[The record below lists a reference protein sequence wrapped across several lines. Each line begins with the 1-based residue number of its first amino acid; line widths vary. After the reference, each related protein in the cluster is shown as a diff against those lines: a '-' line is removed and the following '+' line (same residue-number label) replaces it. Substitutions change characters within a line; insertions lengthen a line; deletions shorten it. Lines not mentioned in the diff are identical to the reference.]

1 MLCQSCQSRH
11 LANIRNGPAAGGR
24 GRGLLDPVTG
34 TGRRGELRLTVQ
46 GRRWR
51 TRYRAPLFVN
61 VLPAADGTLLAAPV
75 DQGGGL
81 RNGERQLQ
89 RVLLD
94 HGAEVTWAPPA
105 STLCLPAAEA
115 AGSHLQLVAGV
126 RGASYLRLAGRPL
139 IPYAGADVVQTTVVS
154 VDAGSQCLLLES
166 GCPGRTQM
174 GESWAFAR
182 LAYRLTVLHGRT
194 VVYRER
200 WDLRPPEV
208 PHAASGFD
216 GTLGWATCVACGAR
230 PLAELEDLRR
240 WLTANGATVRYGSL
254 HADLAVARILDPD
267 GALVTGLADRVLHG
281 ARHTAANRQPA
292 PEPRGL
298 ETPVR

>member
-1 MLCQSCQSRH
+1 MLCQSRH
-11 LANIRNGPAAGGR
+11 FADIRNGPAAAVHGR
-24 GRGLLDPVTG
+24 GILVPVTG
-34 TGRRGELRLTVQ
+34 AGRRGELRLTVQ

-61 VLPAADGTLLAAPV
+61 VLPAADGPLLAAPV

-139 IPYAGADVVQTTVVS
+139 IPYAGADVVQTTVVAI
-154 VDAGSQCLLLES
+154 DAGSQCLLLES

-174 GESWAFAR
+174 GESWAFTR
-182 LAYRLTVLHGRT
+182 LAYRLTVLHQHT

-216 GTLGWATCVACGAR
+216 GNLGWATCVACGAR

-240 WLTANGATVRYGSL
+240 WLSANGATVRYGSL
-254 HADLAVARILDPD
+254 GAGLAVARILDPH
-267 GALVTGLADRVLHG
+267 GALVTGLAERTLQG
-281 ARHTAANRQPA
+281 AQNTVDMRQPA
-292 PEPRGL
+292 PSRTAPEP
-298 ETPVR
+298 TVR

>member
-1 MLCQSCQSRH
+1 MN
-11 LANIRNGPAAGGR
+11 A
-24 GRGLLDPVTG
+24 TG
-34 TGRRGELRLTVQ
+34 RGELRLTVQ

-61 VLPAADGTLLAAPV
+61 VLPAAAGSLLALPV

-105 STLCLPAAEA
+105 STLCLPAEDA
-115 AGSHLQLVAGV
+115 AGAHLQLVADV

-139 IPYAGADVVQTTVVS
+139 IPFTGADVVQTTVVAIA
-154 VDAGSQCLLLES
+154 AGSQCLLLES
-166 GCPGRTQM
+166 GCPGRTRM
-174 GESWAFAR
+174 GESWAFTR
-182 LAYRLTVLHGRT
+182 LAYRLTVLRQDA
-194 VVYRER
+194 VIYRER
-200 WDLRPPEV
+200 WELRPPEV

-216 GTLGWATCVACGAR
+216 GNLGWATCVACGPR

-254 HADLAVARILDPD
+254 GADLAVARILDPD

-281 ARHTAANRQPA
+281 ARRTAANRQPA
-292 PEPRGL
+292 PEPHGL
-298 ETPVR
+298 EAMGADR

>member
-1 MLCQSCQSRH
+1 MN
-11 LANIRNGPAAGGR
+11 A
-24 GRGLLDPVTG
+24 TG
-34 TGRRGELRLTVQ
+34 RGELRVTVQ

-51 TRYRAPLFVN
+51 SRYRAPLFVN
-61 VLPAADGTLLAAPV
+61 VLPAADGLLALPV

-94 HGAEVTWAPPA
+94 HGAEVTWAPPT
-105 STLCLPAAEA
+105 STLCLPAEDADGA
-115 AGSHLQLVAGV
+115 HLQLVADV

-139 IPYAGADVVQTTVVS
+139 IPFAGADVMQTTVVAIA
-154 VDAGSQCLLLES
+154 AGSQCLLLES

-174 GESWAFAR
+174 GERWAFMR
-182 LAYRLTVLHGRT
+182 LAYRLTVLHQDA
-194 VVYRER
+194 VMYRER
-200 WDLRPPEV
+200 WELRPPEV

-216 GTLGWATCVACGAR
+216 GNLGWATCVACGPR

-254 HADLAVARILDPD
+254 GADLAVARILDPD
-267 GALVTGLADRVLHG
+267 GALITGLTDRVLHG
-281 ARHTAANRQPA
+281 AKGTAANRQPA
-292 PEPRGL
+292 PEPRGH
-298 ETPVR
+298 EATAR

>member
-1 MLCQSCQSRH
+1 MPL
-11 LANIRNGPAAGGR
+11 
-24 GRGLLDPVTG
+24 PVTAV
-34 TGRRGELRLTVQ
+34 GRRGELRLTAQ

-61 VLPAADGTLLAAPV
+61 VLPAADGSLLALPV

-81 RNGERQLQ
+81 RNGERHLQ

-105 STLCLPAAEA
+105 STLCLPAADA
-115 AGSHLQLVAGV
+115 ANSHLQLIADV

-154 VDAGSQCLLLES
+154 VAAGSQCLLLES

-174 GESWAFAR
+174 GERWAFTR
-182 LAYRLTVLHGRT
+182 LAYRLTVLHQDA
-194 VVYRER
+194 VMYRER
-200 WDLRPPEV
+200 WELRPPEV

-216 GTLGWATCVACGAR
+216 GKLGWATCVACGAR
-230 PLAELEDLRR
+230 PLAELKGLRR
-240 WLTANGATVRYGSL
+240 WLTANGATVRCGSL
-254 HADLAVARILDPD
+254 GADLAVARILDPH
-267 GALVTGLADRVLHG
+267 GALVTGLADRTLQG
-281 ARHTAANRQPA
+281 AAHAATERQMLGV
-292 PEPRGL
+292 RGGRRL
-298 ETPVR
+298 VDA

>member
-1 MLCQSCQSRH
+1 MN
-11 LANIRNGPAAGGR
+11 A
-24 GRGLLDPVTG
+24 TG
-34 TGRRGELRLTVQ
+34 RGELRLTVQ

-61 VLPAADGTLLAAPV
+61 VLPAADGTLLALPV

-94 HGAEVTWAPPA
+94 RGAEVTWAPPA
-105 STLCLPAAEA
+105 STLCLPAVDASGA
-115 AGSHLQLVAGV
+115 HLQLVADV

-139 IPYAGADVVQTTVVS
+139 IPFAGADVVQTTVVRVAS
-154 VDAGSQCLLLES
+154 GSQCLLLES

-174 GESWAFAR
+174 GESWAFTR
-182 LAYRLTVLHGRT
+182 LAYHLTVLRQRT

-200 WDLRPPEV
+200 WELRPPEV

-216 GTLGWATCVACGAR
+216 GKLGWATCVACGPR
-230 PLAELEDLRR
+230 PIAELEELRR
-240 WLTANGATVRYGSL
+240 WLSANGATVRYGCL
-254 HADLAVARILDPD
+254 GEDLAVARILDPH
-267 GALVTGLADRVLHG
+267 GALVTGLAERTLQG
-281 ARHTAANRQPA
+281 ALCPAAERQPA
-292 PEPRGL
+292 PEPHAPGI
-298 ETPVR
+298 TVR

>member
-1 MLCQSCQSRH
+1 MN
-11 LANIRNGPAAGGR
+11 A
-24 GRGLLDPVTG
+24 TG
-34 TGRRGELRLTVQ
+34 RGELRLTVQ

-61 VLPAADGTLLAAPV
+61 VLPAADGTLLALPV

-105 STLCLPAAEA
+105 SALCLPASDA
-115 AGSHLQLVAGV
+115 AGAHLQLVADV
-126 RGASYLRLAGRPL
+126 RGASFLRLAGRPL
-139 IPYAGADVVQTTVVS
+139 IPYAGADVVQTTVVAIA
-154 VDAGSQCLLLES
+154 DGSQCLLLES

-174 GESWAFAR
+174 GESWAFTR
-182 LAYRLTVLHGRT
+182 LAYRLAVLHRHT

-200 WDLRPPEV
+200 WELRPPEV

-216 GTLGWATCVACGAR
+216 GKLGWATCVACGPQ
-230 PLAELEDLRR
+230 PLAELEEIRR
-240 WLTANGATVRYGSL
+240 WLTANGAMVRYGSL
-254 HADLAVARILDPD
+254 GADLAVARILDPQ
-267 GALVTGLADRVLHG
+267 GALVTGLADRVLHE
-281 ARHTAANRQPA
+281 AERTAANRQPA
-292 PEPRGL
+292 PEPRRL
-298 ETPVR
+298 ETTVR

>member
-1 MLCQSCQSRH
+1 MN
-11 LANIRNGPAAGGR
+11 A
-24 GRGLLDPVTG
+24 TG
-34 TGRRGELRLTVQ
+34 RGELRLTAQ

-61 VLPAADGTLLAAPV
+61 VLPAADGSLLALPV

-81 RNGERQLQ
+81 RNGERQVQ

-94 HGAEVTWAPPA
+94 HGAEVTWAPPT
-105 STLCLPAAEA
+105 STLCLPAEDA
-115 AGSHLQLVAGV
+115 AGAHLQLVADV
-126 RGASYLRLAGRPL
+126 RGASYLRLVGRPL
-139 IPYAGADVVQTTVVS
+139 IPFADADVVQTTVVAI
-154 VDAGSQCLLLES
+154 DTGSQCLLLES

-174 GESWAFAR
+174 GESWAFTR
-182 LAYRLTVLHGRT
+182 LAYRLTVLQQDA
-194 VVYRER
+194 VMYRER
-200 WDLRPPEV
+200 WELRPPEV

-216 GTLGWATCVACGAR
+216 GKLGWATCVACGPR

-254 HADLAVARILDPD
+254 GADLAVARILDPD

-281 ARHTAANRQPA
+281 AERTAANRQPA

-298 ETPVR
+298 ETTVR

>member
-1 MLCQSCQSRH
+1 MN
-11 LANIRNGPAAGGR
+11 A
-24 GRGLLDPVTG
+24 TG
-34 TGRRGELRLTVQ
+34 RGELRLTVH

-61 VLPAADGTLLAAPV
+61 VLPAADGTLLALPV

-94 HGAEVTWAPPA
+94 RGAEVTWAPPA
-105 STLCLPAAEA
+105 STLCLPAVDASGA
-115 AGSHLQLVAGV
+115 HLQLVADV
-126 RGASYLRLAGRPL
+126 RGTSYLRLAGRPL
-139 IPYAGADVVQTTVVS
+139 IPYAGADVVQTTVVR
-154 VDAGSQCLLLES
+154 VAAGSQCLLLES

-174 GESWAFAR
+174 GESWEFAR
-182 LAYRLTVLHGRT
+182 LAYHLTVLHQHT

-200 WDLRPPEV
+200 WELRPPAV

-216 GTLGWATCVACGAR
+216 GKLGWATCVACGAR

-254 HADLAVARILDPD
+254 GDDLAVARILDPH
-267 GALVTGLADRVLHG
+267 GALVTGLAQRTLQG
-281 ARHTAANRQPA
+281 AEHVAAESRPF
-292 PEPRGL
+292 PEPHAPRI
-298 ETPVR
+298 TVR